1 MDTTVQVSYFK
12 TIISCYSIM
21 VSTAGILA
29 TKRSVDVFAIM
40 GVVLIRLQLVMMYS

>member
-21 VSTAGILA
+21 VSTARRLA
-29 TKRSVDVFAIM
+29 IVGSASVFTIMDVVQI
-40 GVVLIRLQLVMMYS
+40 ILQLEMMC